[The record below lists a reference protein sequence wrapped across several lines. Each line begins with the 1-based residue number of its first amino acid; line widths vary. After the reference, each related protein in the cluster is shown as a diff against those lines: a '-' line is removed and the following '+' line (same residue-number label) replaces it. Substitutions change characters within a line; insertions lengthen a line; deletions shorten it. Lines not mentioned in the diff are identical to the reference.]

1 MFKNVSLKKFISI
14 IILTSLLILVLI
26 IGIFIDY
33 FLKNNYLENTKIQM
47 THGYERLYTDIIDIQ
62 NELKKSVEQIRSDKY
77 MISSIS
83 LINNYQD
90 KNNYNSILLDE
101 EKKIIADMLLNRV
114 KLSLNDDISI
124 YDKNNELI
132 SFVIKDG
139 LRYQMYFISY
149 NKDGKKILYSK
160 SDTQINYKKIDLK
173 EYELM
178 PFKHVPFYDLK
189 DVKENST
196 ITYHII
202 NNELYLKSH
211 YTVFQKDSK
220 KPHSHLEISYKI
232 GEQYLKKISND
243 IKIDVSFI
251 KDASVLK
258 AQDLFSNLSFDN
270 IQVKQT
276 KNSFFSIVKI
286 KTNTDDKFVYLK
298 LELNK
303 NMLQKALE
311 QSRFQFL
318 VIMLIVTIVFIVILQ
333 IIIRKRLFKPLE
345 KVMQQINKIENR
357 DYTASSTVDTQ
368 DELGLISK
376 NINNLAVTIDRRE
389 SELLE
394 SQKSLIFLSE
404 HDSLTSLPN
413 RRLFID
419 RLHHAL
425 YHAKRDKTMLAVA
438 FLDLD
443 QFKQVNDTLGH
454 DVGDHLLQAVA
465 QRLKDSIRSVDTVAR
480 IGGDEFNILFE
491 GIKHKNDLEIIL
503 TNLISSFQVPFS
515 CDGHNINS
523 TASIGIAIYPD
534 DGDDT
539 MTLLKNADLAMYKTK
554 NEGRNSFSFFTNE
567 LSSYIEKRITMINA
581 LKDAIV
587 DYKEFSLVYQPKV
600 SIKTGKV
607 SGIEALIRWNSSV
620 LGFTRPDQFISLAEE
635 SHMIIPLGEW
645 IAKKSC
651 EDFLAF
657 QKDGIDIE
665 HLSINVS
672 TIQLLFSDMLSTV
685 KNVIQTTGIDPTK
698 IELEITESY
707 IATNEKSTLEIL
719 KSFRDMGI
727 SLAIDDFGTGYSSLS
742 YIQQLP
748 VTRLKIDKSFVDD
761 IPYSQTS
768 VGVAKAIIALAK
780 TFNLHLTAEGVE
792 TKQQVEFLKENGCDE
807 IQGYF
812 YSKPLS
818 VEELKKYI
826 LSR

>member
-1 MFKNVSLKKFISI
+1 
-14 IILTSLLILVLI
+14 
-26 IGIFIDY
+26 
-33 FLKNNYLENTKIQM
+33 
-47 THGYERLYTDIIDIQ
+47 
-62 NELKKSVEQIRSDKY
+62 
-77 MISSIS
+77 
-83 LINNYQD
+83 
-90 KNNYNSILLDE
+90 
-101 EKKIIADMLLNRV
+101 
-114 KLSLNDDISI
+114 
-124 YDKNNELI
+124 
-132 SFVIKDG
+132 
-139 LRYQMYFISY
+139 
-149 NKDGKKILYSK
+149 
-160 SDTQINYKKIDLK
+160 
-173 EYELM
+173 
-178 PFKHVPFYDLK
+178 
-189 DVKENST
+189 
-196 ITYHII
+196 
-202 NNELYLKSH
+202 
-211 YTVFQKDSK
+211 
-220 KPHSHLEISYKI
+220 
-232 GEQYLKKISND
+232 
-243 IKIDVSFI
+243 
-251 KDASVLK
+251 
-258 AQDLFSNLSFDN
+258 
-270 IQVKQT
+270 
-276 KNSFFSIVKI
+276 
-286 KTNTDDKFVYLK
+286 
-298 LELNK
+298 
-303 NMLQKALE
+303 
-311 QSRFQFL
+311 
-318 VIMLIVTIVFIVILQ
+318 
-333 IIIRKRLFKPLE
+333 
-345 KVMQQINKIENR
+345 
-357 DYTASSTVDTQ
+357 
-368 DELGLISK
+368 
-376 NINNLAVTIDRRE
+376 
-389 SELLE
+389 
-394 SQKSLIFLSE
+394 
-404 HDSLTSLPN
+404 
-413 RRLFID
+413 
-419 RLHHAL
+419 
-425 YHAKRDKTMLAVA
+425 
-438 FLDLD
+438 
-443 QFKQVNDTLGH
+443 
-454 DVGDHLLQAVA
+454 
-465 QRLKDSIRSVDTVAR
+465 
-480 IGGDEFNILFE
+480 
-491 GIKHKNDLEIIL
+491 
-503 TNLISSFQVPFS
+503 
-515 CDGHNINS
+515 
-523 TASIGIAIYPD
+523 
-534 DGDDT
+534 

-685 KNVIQTTGIDPTK
+685 KNVIQTTGIDPAK